1 MRPEILE
8 YLDASHVQPL
18 HGELWRRLSRGS
30 ENPRHSCDQVH
41 VWLLQLVKLYCACS
55 RTRRRY
61 SVLSAWL
68 INCGIIFF
76 SHNKSALTSLSAAET
91 IGRTAPLNICSF
103 VHCDSLAC
111 LIALDQEIGNKATSI
126 GSFCASNGWIGWSL
140 HPPVSSIAHPFC
152 FSCCV
157 IIFDLRTV
165 VPLHEKSNI
174 TYILLPSRKTFN
186 SNTVSRFIF

>member
-111 LIALDQEIGNKATSI
+111 LIALDQEIGNKATTHRVLLRLERMDRMVSP
-126 GSFCASNGWIGWSL
+126 S
-140 HPPVSSIAHPFC
+140 PVSSIAHPFC
-152 FSCCV
+152 FSCWGQ
-157 IIFDLRTV
+157 
-165 VPLHEKSNI
+165 
-174 TYILLPSRKTFN
+174 
-186 SNTVSRFIF
+186 